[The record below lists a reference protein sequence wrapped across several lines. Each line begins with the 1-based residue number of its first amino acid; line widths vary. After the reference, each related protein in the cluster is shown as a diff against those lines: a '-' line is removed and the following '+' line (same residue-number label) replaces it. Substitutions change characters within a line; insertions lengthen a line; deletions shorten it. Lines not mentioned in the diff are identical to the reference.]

1 METKKMKIEY
11 RKQIDSETAS
21 WQLLTNIDELL
32 WNGVYYTQNIENL
45 PIEERIFFKEGKG
58 VTATNEYYR
67 PASSIELNDWAEY
80 KKQQESIE
88 VI

>member
-32 WNGVYYTQNIENL
+32 WNGVYYT
-45 PIEERIFFKEGKG
+45 
-58 VTATNEYYR
+58 
-67 PASSIELNDWAEY
+67 
-80 KKQQESIE
+80 
-88 VI
+88 